1 MSERKP
7 TPTVHVYTSWVSGTY
22 FYQTSFAYSVILTHS
37 HSHTPFTRCC
47 YVTVAI
53 CKAEGDPLGGYGVT
67 PLGYAHLT
75 RALQCHVPSAGGRVV
90 LALEGG
96 YNLDSIS
103 NSCAMCVRALL
114 GEELDPLVLTTP
126 PNALA
131 ARTLEDVYEMHRRY
145 LLKDED
151 A

>member
-1 MSERKP
+1 MA
-7 TPTVHVYTSWVSGTY
+7 T
-22 FYQTSFAYSVILTHS
+22 S
-37 HSHTPFTRCC
+37 HSLIYTMLLRHRGNLH
-47 YVTVAI
+47 
-53 CKAEGDPLGGYGVT
+53 KAEGDPLGGYGVT

-114 GEELDPLVLTTP
+114 GEELDPLVVTKP

-131 ARTLEDVYEMHRRY
+131 ARTLEDVYAMHRRY

-151 A
+151 V